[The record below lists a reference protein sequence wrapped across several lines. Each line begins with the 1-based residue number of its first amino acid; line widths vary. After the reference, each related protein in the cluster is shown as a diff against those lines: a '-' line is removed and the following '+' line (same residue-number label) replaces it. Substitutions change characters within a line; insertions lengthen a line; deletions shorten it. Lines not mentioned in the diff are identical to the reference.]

1 MQMNAILGV
10 QRLMRIPL
18 TLLFLM
24 LATLASP
31 AQVVVSHLGNDDGPG
46 TFAEPFASPARAQLE
61 VRKLRQQHPDR
72 GVVVLLRRGVYR
84 LDEPLRFGPED
95 GGNENADVIWTIL
108 PGEHVKFSG
117 GVEIKDWSEDADG
130 FLRAKLPATLAG
142 QIINDVY
149 FSNQRLT
156 LARYPNQGDWLRV
169 DKAGQDRRTSFTFS
183 DKLASEDSST
193 IGADSSAL
201 GQGFSNLNSTNVD
214 GLLVHL
220 LHDWSTSR
228 APVAEIDWA
237 KGYLK
242 TRAPIGCRAP
252 HYAID
257 NFEPHPRFALEG
269 LPMFLDERGEWVVDS
284 ASGEL
289 VVVPPDSLPEMGF
302 VATAQT
308 MHAEIPRLQRLMEIK
323 GIESNP
329 VRNLHFIG
337 IQFQHADFTPPIEG
351 WAGAQAS
358 MHERRDGGKKVTERI
373 FAPAAIQVEFAQNC
387 SMENCHLSQV
397 GGSGIWLG
405 RGCKEVTLRL
415 CSFQDIGANGINIGE
430 DSSRLV
436 DGEPW
441 WKSSN
446 LQDPQLAR
454 KVRVEGCFVS
464 KVGARYGGGVGIW
477 IGFAADCEIAFNHIQ
492 YTPYT
497 GLSVGWVWS
506 PEAAPSGGHIIEKNE
521 IENTMQLLS
530 DGGCIY
536 TLGRQLGTVIRGN
549 HLHHVPRH
557 AGRAPSN
564 GIFMDE
570 GTSEISVEKNWIHDI
585 GHAPIRFHRS
595 GKNRIA
601 GNTLITEMKSPYYY
615 NRAKAEDIEFV
626 DNQVRPASIAEDFKI
641 GHDVGPRWLLWY
653 ESNPD
658 KK

>member
-1 MQMNAILGV
+1 M
-10 QRLMRIPL
+10 RLLL
-18 TLLFLM
+18 TLLILI
-24 LATLASP
+24 LAPLASP
-31 AQVVVSHLGNDDGPG
+31 AQVVVSHFGNDAGPG
-46 TFAEPFASPARAQLE
+46 TFAEPFATPARAQE
-61 VRKLRQQHPDR
+61 AVRLLRKQHPDR

-84 LDEPLRFGPED
+84 LSKPLHFGPED
-95 GGNENADVIWTIL
+95 GGNANADVIWTIL
-108 PGEHVKFSG
+108 PGEHVIFSG
-117 GVEIKDWSEDADG
+117 GVEINDWTEDSDG
-130 FLRAKLPATLAG
+130 FLRAKLPAALAG
-142 QIINDVY
+142 QKINDVY
-149 FSNQRLT
+149 FNHQRLT
-156 LARYPNQGDWLRV
+156 LARYPNQGEWLRV

-183 DKLASEDSST
+183 DPSASENSSNT
-193 IGADSSAL
+193 
-201 GQGFSNLNSTNVD
+201 D
-214 GLLVHL
+214 GLFVHL

-228 APVAEIDWA
+228 VPVAEIDWA

-242 TRAPIGCRAP
+242 THAPIGCRAP

-269 LPMFLDERGEWVVDS
+269 LPMFLDERGEWALD
-284 ASGEL
+284 ATSGEL

-302 VATAQT
+302 VATAQS
-308 MHAEIPRLQRLMEIK
+308 MHAEIPRLQQLIKIK
-323 GIESNP
+323 GTKSNP

-337 IQFQHADFTPPIEG
+337 IQFQHADFTPPIDG

-358 MHERRDGGKKVTERI
+358 MHERRDGSAQASERI

-387 SMENCHLSQV
+387 SLESCHLSQI

-405 RGCKEVTLRL
+405 RGCKDTALRL
-415 CSFQDIGANGINIGE
+415 CSFQDIGANGINIGD

-436 DGEPW
+436 DGQPW
-441 WKSSN
+441 WKSSD

-477 IGFAADCEIAFNHIQ
+477 IGFAAECEIAFNHIQ

-536 TLGRQLGTVIRGN
+536 TLGRQPGTVIRGN

-564 GIFMDE
+564 GIFIDE
-570 GTSEISVEKNWIHDI
+570 GTTGISIEGNWIHDI

-595 GKNRIA
+595 GKNRIT
-601 GNTLITEMKSPYYY
+601 GNVLITEMESPYYY
-615 NRAKAEDIEFV
+615 NRAKPEDIEFV
-626 DNQVRPASIAEDFKI
+626 DNQVRPASIANDFKI

>member
-10 QRLMRIPL
+10 QRLMRFPL
-18 TLLFLM
+18 TLLFLI
-24 LATLASP
+24 LAPLASP
-31 AQVVVSHLGNDDGPG
+31 AQVVVSHFGNDAGPG
-46 TFAEPFASPARAQLE
+46 TFAEPFATPERAQE
-61 VRKLRQQHPDR
+61 AVRLLRKQHPDR

-84 LDEPLRFGPED
+84 LSKPLHFGPED

-117 GVEIKDWSEDADG
+117 GVEINDWTEDSDG
-130 FLRAKLPATLAG
+130 FLRAKLPAAMAG
-142 QIINDVY
+142 QKINDVY
-149 FSNQRLT
+149 FNHQRLT
-156 LARYPNQGDWLRV
+156 LARYPNQGKWLRV
-169 DKAGQDRRTSFTFS
+169 DKAGPDRRTSFTFS
-183 DKLASEDSST
+183 DPSASEYSSNT
-193 IGADSSAL
+193 E
-201 GQGFSNLNSTNVD
+201 
-214 GLLVHL
+214 GLFVHL

-269 LPMFLDERGEWVVDS
+269 LPMFLDERGEWAVDS
-284 ASGEL
+284 ISGEL
-289 VVVPPDSLPEMGF
+289 VVVPPDSLPEMGI
-302 VATAQT
+302 VATAES
-308 MHAEIPRLQRLMEIK
+308 MHAEIPLLQRLIEIK
-323 GIESNP
+323 GTESNP

-337 IQFQHADFTPPIEG
+337 IQFQHADFTPPIDG

-358 MHERRDGGKKVTERI
+358 MHERRDGGDRVTERI

-387 SMENCHLSQV
+387 SMESCHLSQV

-405 RGCKEVTLRL
+405 RGCKNTTLRL

-436 DGEPW
+436 DGQPW
-441 WKSSN
+441 WKSSD

-477 IGFAADCEIAFNHIQ
+477 IGFAAECEIAFNHIQ

-536 TLGRQLGTVIRGN
+536 TLGRQPGTVIRGN

-564 GIFMDE
+564 GIFIDE
-570 GTSEISVEKNWIHDI
+570 GTTGISIEGNWIHDI

-595 GKNRIA
+595 GKNRIT
-601 GNTLITEMKSPYYY
+601 GNVLITEMESPYYY
-615 NRAKAEDIEFV
+615 NRAKPEDIEFV
-626 DNQVRPASIAEDFKI
+626 DNQVRPESIANDFKI